1 MRKLFIPL
9 LLCSALEANE
19 KNGFFI
25 EAGFETGLLEGT
37 QTQEKNYTT
46 TQTTTKTTTNNYN
59 YLPLNSILQRA
70 TNLFKDADISKLSF
84 SSLSPVRASLDLSGH
99 LTIENFLPYNLNNV
113 KLSFTDAQ
121 GNVIDL
127 GVIETLPKQSKIVLS
142 YQQFNETKQVFDNI
156 MEEQKKYYEKE
167 AERRKNK
174 TTSSVSET
182 NREPSF
188 TFPTFEVLSTPHS
201 DPNTQRVFEALS
213 KINTNLVMKYSD
225 TNNFE
230 SAKDKTEKFTAKTAE
245 EFTNLMLNMIAVLD
259 SQSWG
264 DAILNA
270 PFEFTDNK
278 QSGECTNKGD
288 SNDNCVYPQKNG
300 LVKSNV
306 DKKYVLDKQS
316 IVNNF
321 RGKTDLDVSL
331 LNGAGVDGLGSN
343 TTPTNNDDGKN
354 YGQLAVV
361 ASALNPQKLFGTD
374 YKTIN
379 LADLRAILHEF
390 SHTKGY
396 THNGNMTYQR
406 VPVVG
411 SNGQQ
416 EKKDD
421 GALKDSDGLPYNVC
435 SLYGG
440 QGQPSFPSNYPNS
453 IYHNCADVPAGF
465 LGVTAAVWQQLI
477 NQNALPINF
486 ANLNSQTNYNLN
498 ATLNTQD
505 MANSVIGT
513 IQKTLTATST
523 TTTTS
528 YHHSKSLQRFR
539 SPLLGINVKIGYQ
552 NYFNDFIGLAYY
564 GIIKYNYAK
573 AANQKVQQLSYGG
586 GIDLL
591 LDFITTYSNKNSPT
605 GIQTRRNFSSSF
617 GIFGGL
623 RGLYNSYYALN
634 KVKGSGNLDAAT
646 GLNYRYKHSK
656 YSVGI
661 SIPLIQRKASVI
673 SSGSD
678 YTNSFVFN
686 EGASHFKVF
695 FNYGWVF

>member
-1 MRKLFIPL
+1 MKKLFVPL
-9 LLCSALEANE
+9 LLFSALEANE

-25 EAGFETGLLEGT
+25 EAGFETGLLEGV
-37 QTQEKNYTT
+37 QTQEKRH
-46 TQTTTKTTTNNYN
+46 TTTKNTYVTYN
-59 YLPLNSILQRA
+59 YLPTDTILKRA
-70 TNLFKDADISKLSF
+70 ANLFTDAKSISQLNF
-84 SSLSPVRASLDLSGH
+84 SSLSPVKVLYIGGK
-99 LTIENFLPYNLNNV
+99 LTIENFLPYNLSNV

-127 GVIETLPKQSKIVLS
+127 GVIETIPKHSKIVLPG
-142 YQQFNETKQVFDNI
+142 EAFDSL
-156 MEEQKKYYEKE
+156 KE
-167 AERRKNK
+167 AFDKIDPYTFFFPKFEA
-174 TTSSVSET
+174 TSTSVS
-182 NREPSF
+182 
-188 TFPTFEVLSTPHS
+188 
-201 DPNTQRVFEALS
+201 DANTQRVFETLN
-213 KINTNLVMKYSD
+213 KIKTNLIMKYSNENP
-225 TNNFE
+225 NNFNTCPYNNNGNT
-230 SAKDKTEKFTAKTAE
+230 KNDCWQPFTPQTAE

-270 PFEFTDNK
+270 PFEFTNSSTDCDNDPSKCVNPGINGRVDSKVDQQYVLNK
-278 QSGECTNKGD
+278 QD
-288 SNDNCVYPQKNG
+288 
-300 LVKSNV
+300 
-306 DKKYVLDKQS
+306 
-316 IVNNF
+316 IVNKF
-321 RGKTDLDVSL
+321 RNKADLDVVVLKDS
-331 LNGAGVDGLGSN
+331 GVVGLGSDI
-343 TTPTNNDDGKN
+343 TPSNNDDGKH
-354 YGQLAVV
+354 YGQLGVV
-361 ASALNPQKLFGTD
+361 ASALDPKKLFGND
-374 YKTIN
+374 LKTIN
-379 LADLRAILHEF
+379 LADLRTILHEF

-406 VPVVG
+406 VPTG
-411 SNGQQ
+411 QTENG
-416 EKKDD
+416 KP
-421 GALKDSDGLPYNVC
+421 KDSDGLPYNVC

-440 QGQPSFPSNYPNS
+440 SNQSTFPSNYPNS

-477 NQNALPINF
+477 NQNALPINY
-486 ANLNSQTNYNLN
+486 ANLGSQTNYNLN
-498 ATLNTQD
+498 ASLNTQD
-505 MANSVIGT
+505 LANSMLST
-513 IQKTLTATST
+513 IQKTFVTSSVT
-523 TTTTS
+523 NHYS
-528 YHHSKSLQRFR
+528 SSASQSFR
-539 SPLLGINVKIGYQ
+539 SPILGVNAKIGYQ

-564 GIIKYNYAK
+564 GIVKYNYSK
-573 AANQKVQQLSYGG
+573 ALNQKFQQLSYGG

-634 KVKGSGNLDAAT
+634 KVKGSGNLDVAT

-661 SIPLIQRKASVI
+661 SIPLIQRKASVV
-673 SSGSD
+673 SSNGD

>member
-9 LLCSALEANE
+9 LLFSALEANE

-25 EAGFETGLLEGT
+25 EAGFETGLLEGA
-37 QTQEKNYTT
+37 QTQEKRH
-46 TQTTTKTTTNNYN
+46 TTTKNTYATYN
-59 YLPLNSILQRA
+59 YLPTDAVLKRA
-70 TNLFKDADISKLSF
+70 ANLFTNAEAISKLKF
-84 SSLSPVRASLDLSGH
+84 SSLSPIRVLYMYNGQ

-127 GVIETLPKQSKIVLS
+127 GVIETIPKHSKIVLPG
-142 YQQFNETKQVFDNI
+142 EAFDSLKI
-156 MEEQKKYYEKE
+156 DPYTLFLPKIE
-167 AERRKNK
+167 A
-174 TTSSVSET
+174 TSTSVS
-182 NREPSF
+182 
-188 TFPTFEVLSTPHS
+188 
-201 DPNTQRVFEALS
+201 DANTQRVFETLN
-213 KINTNLVMKYSD
+213 KIKTDLVVNYRNENK
-225 TNNFE
+225 F
-230 SAKDKTEKFTAKTAE
+230 KDHENHWEAFTPQTAE

-270 PFEFTDNK
+270 PFDF
-278 QSGECTNKGD
+278 TNKGGEECD
-288 SNDNCVYPQKNG
+288 TSKENECVNPGTNG
-300 LVKSNV
+300 RVNSQNAS
-306 DKKYVLDKQS
+306 YVLNKQD
-316 IVNNF
+316 IVNKF
-321 RGKTDLDVSL
+321 RNKADLDVVVLKDS
-331 LNGAGVDGLGSN
+331 GVVGLGSDI
-343 TTPTNNDDGKN
+343 TPSNNDDGKH
-354 YGQLAVV
+354 YGQLGVV
-361 ASALNPQKLFGTD
+361 ASALDPKKLFGNNL
-374 YKTIN
+374 KTIN
-379 LADLRAILHEF
+379 LEDLRTILHEF

-396 THNGNMTYQR
+396 GHNGNMTYQR
-406 VPVVG
+406 VPTG
-411 SNGQQ
+411 QNENG
-416 EKKDD
+416 KP
-421 GALKDSDGLPYNVC
+421 KDSDGLPYNVC

-440 QGQPSFPSNYPNS
+440 QGQSTFPSNYPNS

-486 ANLNSQTNYNLN
+486 ANLGSQTNYNLN
-498 ATLNTQD
+498 ASLNTQD
-505 MANSVIGT
+505 LANSMLST
-513 IQKTLTATST
+513 IQKTFVTSSVT
-523 TTTTS
+523 NHYFS
-528 YHHSKSLQRFR
+528 SASQNFR
-539 SPLLGINVKIGYQ
+539 SPILGVNAKIGYQ

-573 AANQKVQQLSYGG
+573 ASSEKVQQLSYGG

-591 LDFITTYSNKNSPT
+591 LDFITTYSNKNSPID
-605 GIQTRRNFSSSF
+605 IQTRRNFSSSF

-634 KVKGSGNLDAAT
+634 KVKGSGNLDVAT

-661 SIPLIQRKASVI
+661 SIPLIQRKASIV
-673 SSGSD
+673 SSNGD
-678 YTNSFVFN
+678 YTNSLVFN

>member
-1 MRKLFIPL
+1 MRKLFIPFL
-9 LLCSALEANE
+9 LFSTLEANE

-37 QTQEKNYTT
+37 QTQE
-46 TQTTTKTTTNNYN
+46 QRHTTTKNTYATYN
-59 YLPLNSILQRA
+59 YLPTDAVLKRA
-70 TNLFKDADISKLSF
+70 ANLFTDAKSISQLNF
-84 SSLSPVRASLDLSGH
+84 SSLSPVKVLYIGGK
-99 LTIENFLPYNLNNV
+99 LTIENFLPYNLSNV

-127 GVIETLPKQSKIVLS
+127 GVIETIPKHSKIVLPG
-142 YQQFNETKQVFDNI
+142 EAFDSL
-156 MEEQKKYYEKE
+156 KE
-167 AERRKNK
+167 AFDKIDPYTFFFPKFEA
-174 TTSSVSET
+174 TSTSVS
-182 NREPSF
+182 
-188 TFPTFEVLSTPHS
+188 
-201 DPNTQRVFEALS
+201 DANTQRVFETLN
-213 KINTNLVMKYSD
+213 KIKTNLIMKYSSENPSNFN
-225 TNNFE
+225 TCPYNNNGNT
-230 SAKDKTEKFTAKTAE
+230 KNDCWQPFTPQTAE

-270 PFEFTDNK
+270 PFEFTNSPTDCDNDPSKCVNPGINGRVDSKVDQQYVLNK
-278 QSGECTNKGD
+278 QG
-288 SNDNCVYPQKNG
+288 
-300 LVKSNV
+300 
-306 DKKYVLDKQS
+306 

-321 RGKTDLDVSL
+321 RKKIEID
-331 LNGAGVDGLGSN
+331 
-343 TTPTNNDDGKN
+343 
-354 YGQLAVV
+354 AVV
-361 ASALNPQKLFGTD
+361 LKNSGVVGLANGYGNDGEYGTLGVEAYALEPQKLFGNNL
-374 YKTIN
+374 KTIN
-379 LADLRAILHEF
+379 LQDLRTILHEF

-396 THNGNMTYQR
+396 GHNGNMTYQR
-406 VPVVG
+406 VPTG
-411 SNGQQ
+411 QNENG
-416 EKKDD
+416 KP
-421 GALKDSDGLPYNVC
+421 KDSDGLPYNVC

-440 QGQPSFPSNYPNS
+440 QGQSAFPSNYPNS

-486 ANLNSQTNYNLN
+486 ANLGSQTNYNLN
-498 ATLNTQD
+498 ASLNTQD
-505 MANSVIGT
+505 LANSMLST
-513 IQKTLTATST
+513 IQKTFVTSSVT
-523 TTTTS
+523 NHYVS
-528 YHHSKSLQRFR
+528 SASQSFR
-539 SPLLGINVKIGYQ
+539 SPILGVNAKIGYQ

-591 LDFITTYSNKNSPT
+591 VDFITTYSNKNSPT

-623 RGLYNSYYALN
+623 RGLYNSYYVLN
-634 KVKGSGNLDAAT
+634 KVKGSGNLDVAT

-661 SIPLIQRKASVI
+661 SIPLIQRKASIV
-673 SSGSD
+673 SSDGD

>member
-1 MRKLFIPL
+1 MRKLFTSFL
-9 LLCSALEANE
+9 LFSALEANE

-37 QTQEKNYTT
+37 QTQEKRH
-46 TQTTTKTTTNNYN
+46 TTTKNTYATYN
-59 YLPLNSILQRA
+59 YLPTDTILKRA
-70 TNLFKDADISKLSF
+70 TNLFTDAKSISQLNF
-84 SSLSPVRASLDLSGH
+84 SSLSPVKVLYISGK
-99 LTIENFLPYNLNNV
+99 LTIENFLPYNLSNV

-127 GVIETLPKQSKIVLS
+127 GVIETIPKHSKIVLPG
-142 YQQFNETKQVFDNI
+142 EAFDSL
-156 MEEQKKYYEKE
+156 KE
-167 AERRKNK
+167 AFDKIGPYTFFLPKFEA
-174 TTSSVSET
+174 TSTSVS
-182 NREPSF
+182 
-188 TFPTFEVLSTPHS
+188 
-201 DPNTQRVFEALS
+201 DANTQRVFETLN
-213 KINTNLVMKYSD
+213 KIKTNLIMKYSSENPSNFN
-225 TNNFE
+225 TCPYNNNGNT
-230 SAKDKTEKFTAKTAE
+230 KNDCWQPFTPQTAE

-270 PFEFTDNK
+270 PFEFTNSPTDCDNDPSKCVNPGINGRVDSKVDQQYVLNK
-278 QSGECTNKGD
+278 QG
-288 SNDNCVYPQKNG
+288 
-300 LVKSNV
+300 
-306 DKKYVLDKQS
+306 

-321 RGKTDLDVSL
+321 RKKIEID
-331 LNGAGVDGLGSN
+331 
-343 TTPTNNDDGKN
+343 
-354 YGQLAVV
+354 AVV
-361 ASALNPQKLFGTD
+361 LKNSGVVGLANGYGNDGEYGTLGVEAYALEPTKLFGNNL
-374 YKTIN
+374 KTIN
-379 LADLRAILHEF
+379 LEDLRTILHEF

-396 THNGNMTYQR
+396 GHNGNMTYQR
-406 VPVVG
+406 VPTG
-411 SNGQQ
+411 QNENG
-416 EKKDD
+416 KP
-421 GALKDSDGLPYNVC
+421 KDSDGLPYNVC

-440 QGQPSFPSNYPNS
+440 QGQSAFPSNYPNS

-486 ANLNSQTNYNLN
+486 ANLGSQTNYNLN
-498 ATLNTQD
+498 ASLNTQD
-505 MANSVIGT
+505 LANSMLST
-513 IQKTLTATST
+513 IQKTFVTSSVT
-523 TTTTS
+523 NHYS
-528 YHHSKSLQRFR
+528 SSASQNFR
-539 SPLLGINVKIGYQ
+539 SPILGVNAKIGYQ

-591 LDFITTYSNKNSPT
+591 VDFITTYSNKNSPID
-605 GIQTRRNFSSSF
+605 IQTRRNFSSSF

-634 KVKGSGNLDAAT
+634 KVKGSGNLDVAT

-661 SIPLIQRKASVI
+661 SIPLIQRKASIV
-673 SSGSD
+673 SSGGD
-678 YTNSFVFN
+678 YTNSLVFN

>member
-37 QTQEKNYTT
+37 QTQEKRH
-46 TQTTTKTTTNNYN
+46 TTTKNTYATYN
-59 YLPLNSILQRA
+59 YLPTDTILKRA
-70 TNLFKDADISKLSF
+70 ANLFTNAEAISKLKF
-84 SSLSPVRASLDLSGH
+84 SSLSPVRVSYMLNGQ
-99 LTIENFLPYNLNNV
+99 LTIENFLPYNLSNV

-127 GVIETLPKQSKIVLS
+127 GVIETIPKHSKIVLPGEA
-142 YQQFNETKQVFDNI
+142 FNSLKVDPYTLFLPKI
-156 MEEQKKYYEKE
+156 E
-167 AERRKNK
+167 A
-174 TTSSVSET
+174 TSTSI
-182 NREPSF
+182 
-188 TFPTFEVLSTPHS
+188 S
-201 DPNTQRVFEALS
+201 DANTQRVFETLN
-213 KINTNLVMKYSD
+213 KIKTDLVVNYRNENK
-225 TNNFE
+225 F
-230 SAKDKTEKFTAKTAE
+230 KDHENHWEAFTPQTAE

-270 PFEFTDNK
+270 PFDF
-278 QSGECTNKGD
+278 TNKGGEECD
-288 SNDNCVYPQKNG
+288 TSKENECVNPGTNG
-300 LVKSNV
+300 RVNSQNAS
-306 DKKYVLDKQS
+306 YVLNKQD
-316 IVNNF
+316 IVNKF
-321 RGKTDLDVSL
+321 RNKADLDVVVLKDS
-331 LNGAGVDGLGSN
+331 GVVGLGSDI
-343 TTPTNNDDGKN
+343 TPSNNDDGKH
-354 YGQLAVV
+354 YGQLGVV
-361 ASALNPQKLFGTD
+361 ASALDPKKLFGNNL
-374 YKTIN
+374 KTIN
-379 LADLRAILHEF
+379 LADLRTILHEF

-396 THNGNMTYQR
+396 GHNGNMTYQR
-406 VPVVG
+406 VPTG
-411 SNGQQ
+411 QNENG
-416 EKKDD
+416 KP
-421 GALKDSDGLPYNVC
+421 KDSDGLPYNVC

-440 QGQPSFPSNYPNS
+440 QGQSAFPSNYPNS
-453 IYHNCADVPAGF
+453 VYHNCADVPAGF

-486 ANLNSQTNYNLN
+486 ANLGSQTNYNLN
-498 ATLNTQD
+498 ASLNTQD
-505 MANSVIGT
+505 LANSMLST
-513 IQKTLTATST
+513 IQKTFVTSSVT
-523 TTTTS
+523 NHYFS
-528 YHHSKSLQRFR
+528 SASQNFR
-539 SPLLGINVKIGYQ
+539 SPILGVNAKIGYQ

-573 AANQKVQQLSYGG
+573 ATNQKVQQLSYGG

-591 LDFITTYSNKNSPT
+591 VDFITTYSNKNSPID
-605 GIQTRRNFSSSF
+605 IQTRRNFSSSF

-634 KVKGSGNLDAAT
+634 KVKGSGNLDVAT

-661 SIPLIQRKASVI
+661 SIPLIQRKASIV
-673 SSGSD
+673 SSNGD

>member
-9 LLCSALEANE
+9 LLFSALEANE

-37 QTQEKNYTT
+37 QTQEKRH
-46 TQTTTKTTTNNYN
+46 TTTKNTYATYN
-59 YLPLNSILQRA
+59 YLPTDTILKRA
-70 TNLFKDADISKLSF
+70 ANLFTNAEAISKLNF
-84 SSLSPVRASLDLSGH
+84 SSLSPVKVLYIGGK
-99 LTIENFLPYNLNNV
+99 LTIENFLPYNLSNV

-121 GNVIDL
+121 GNAIDL
-127 GVIETLPKQSKIVLS
+127 GVIETIPKHSKIVLPG
-142 YQQFNETKQVFDNI
+142 EAFDSL
-156 MEEQKKYYEKE
+156 KE
-167 AERRKNK
+167 AFDKIDPYTFFFPKFEA
-174 TTSSVSET
+174 TSTSVS
-182 NREPSF
+182 
-188 TFPTFEVLSTPHS
+188 
-201 DPNTQRVFEALS
+201 DANTQRVFETLNNI
-213 KINTNLVMKYSD
+213 KTNLIMKYSNKNPSSFN
-225 TNNFE
+225 TCPYNNNGNT
-230 SAKDKTEKFTAKTAE
+230 KNDCWQNFTPQTAE

-270 PFEFTDNK
+270 PFEFTNSPTDCDNDPSK
-278 QSGECTNKGD
+278 
-288 SNDNCVYPQKNG
+288 CVNPGTNG
-300 LVKSNV
+300 LVNSQNKS
-306 DKKYVLDKQS
+306 YVLNKQG

-321 RGKTDLDVSL
+321 RKKIEID
-331 LNGAGVDGLGSN
+331 
-343 TTPTNNDDGKN
+343 
-354 YGQLAVV
+354 AVV
-361 ASALNPQKLFGTD
+361 LKDSGVVGLANGYGNDGEYGTLGVEAYALEPQKLFGND
-374 YKTIN
+374 LKTIN
-379 LADLRAILHEF
+379 LEDLRTILHEF

-406 VPVVG
+406 VPVIKDGQVEKDN
-411 SNGQQ
+411 NG
-416 EKKDD
+416 KP
-421 GALKDSDGLPYNVC
+421 KDSDGLSYNVC
-435 SLYGG
+435 SRFNGSG
-440 QGQPSFPSNYPNS
+440 QSAFPSNYPNS

-498 ATLNTQD
+498 ASLNTQD
-505 MANSVIGT
+505 LANSMLGT
-513 IQKTLTATST
+513 IQKTFLTSSVTNHYSSSASQ
-523 TTTTS
+523 S
-528 YHHSKSLQRFR
+528 FR
-539 SPLLGINVKIGYQ
+539 SPILGVNAKIGYQ

-564 GIIKYNYAK
+564 GIIKYNYTK
-573 AANQKVQQLSYGG
+573 AINQKVQQLSYGG

-591 LDFITTYSNKNSPT
+591 LDFITTYSNKNSPI
-605 GIQTRRNFSSSF
+605 GVQTRKNFSSSF

-623 RGLYNSYYALN
+623 RGLYNSYYVLN
-634 KVKGSGNLDAAT
+634 KVKGSGNLDVAT

-661 SIPLIQRKASVI
+661 SIPLIQRKASVV

>member
-9 LLCSALEANE
+9 LLFSALEANE

-37 QTQEKNYTT
+37 QTQEKRH
-46 TQTTTKTTTNNYN
+46 TTTKNTYATYN
-59 YLPLNSILQRA
+59 YLPTDAVLKRA
-70 TNLFKDADISKLSF
+70 ANLFTNAEAISKLKF
-84 SSLSPVRASLDLSGH
+84 SSLSPIRVLYMYNGQ

-121 GNVIDL
+121 GNTIDL
-127 GVIETLPKQSKIVLS
+127 GVIETIPKHSKIVLPGDA
-142 YQQFNETKQVFDNI
+142 FDSLKI
-156 MEEQKKYYEKE
+156 DPYTLFLPKIE
-167 AERRKNK
+167 A
-174 TTSSVSET
+174 TSTSVS
-182 NREPSF
+182 
-188 TFPTFEVLSTPHS
+188 
-201 DPNTQRVFEALS
+201 DANTQRVFKTLN
-213 KINTNLVMKYSD
+213 KIKTNLVVNYRNENK
-225 TNNFE
+225 F
-230 SAKDKTEKFTAKTAE
+230 KDHENHWQPFTPQTAE

-270 PFEFTDNK
+270 PFDF
-278 QSGECTNKGD
+278 TNKGGEECD
-288 SNDNCVYPQKNG
+288 TSKENECVNPGTNG
-300 LVKSNV
+300 RVNSQNGS
-306 DKKYVLDKQS
+306 YVLNKQD
-316 IVNNF
+316 IVNKF
-321 RGKTDLDVSL
+321 RNKADLDVVILKDS
-331 LNGAGVDGLGSN
+331 GVVGLGSDI
-343 TTPTNNDDGKN
+343 TPSNNDDGKH
-354 YGQLAVV
+354 YGQLGIV
-361 ASALNPQKLFGTD
+361 ASALEPTKLFGNNL
-374 YKTIN
+374 KTIN
-379 LADLRAILHEF
+379 LADLRTILHEF

-396 THNGNMTYQR
+396 GHNGNMTYQR
-406 VPVVG
+406 VPTG
-411 SNGQQ
+411 QNENG
-416 EKKDD
+416 KP
-421 GALKDSDGLPYNVC
+421 KDSDGLPYNVC

-440 QGQPSFPSNYPNS
+440 QGQSAFPSNYPNS

-486 ANLNSQTNYNLN
+486 ANLGSQTNYNLN
-498 ATLNTQD
+498 ASLNTQD
-505 MANSVIGT
+505 LANSMLST
-513 IQKTLTATST
+513 IQKTFVTSSVT
-523 TTTTS
+523 NHYVS
-528 YHHSKSLQRFR
+528 SASQSFR
-539 SPLLGINVKIGYQ
+539 SPILGVNAKIGYQ

-591 LDFITTYSNKNSPT
+591 VDFITTYSNKNSPT
-605 GIQTRRNFSSSF
+605 GIQTKRNLSSSF

-634 KVKGSGNLDAAT
+634 KVKGSGNLDVAT

-661 SIPLIQRKASVI
+661 SIPLIQRKASVV
-673 SSGSD
+673 SNDGD

>member
-37 QTQEKNYTT
+37 QTQEKRH
-46 TQTTTKTTTNNYN
+46 TTTKNTYATYN
-59 YLPLNSILQRA
+59 YLPTDAVLKRA
-70 TNLFKDADISKLSF
+70 ANLFTNAEAISKLKF

-182 NREPSF
+182 KREPSF

-270 PFEFTDNK
+270 PFEFTNSSTDCDNDSSKCVNPGINGRVDSKVDQQYVLNK
-278 QSGECTNKGD
+278 QD
-288 SNDNCVYPQKNG
+288 
-300 LVKSNV
+300 
-306 DKKYVLDKQS
+306 

-361 ASALNPQKLFGTD
+361 ASALNPQKLFGNNL
-374 YKTIN
+374 KTIN
-379 LADLRAILHEF
+379 LQDLRAILHEF

-406 VPVVG
+406 VPTG
-411 SNGQQ
+411 QNENG
-416 EKKDD
+416 KP
-421 GALKDSDGLPYNVC
+421 KDSDGLPYNVC

-440 QGQPSFPSNYPNS
+440 QGQSAFPSNYPNS

-477 NQNALPINF
+477 NQNALPINY
-486 ANLNSQTNYNLN
+486 ANLGSQTNYNLN
-498 ATLNTQD
+498 ASLNTQD
-505 MANSVIGT
+505 LANSMLST
-513 IQKTLTATST
+513 IQKTFVTSSVT
-523 TTTTS
+523 NHYSSSTS
-528 YHHSKSLQRFR
+528 QSFR
-539 SPLLGINVKIGYQ
+539 SPILGVNAKIGYQ

-573 AANQKVQQLSYGG
+573 ASSEKVQQLSYGG

-605 GIQTRRNFSSSF
+605 GVQTRRNFSSSF

-623 RGLYNSYYALN
+623 RGLYNSYYVFN
-634 KVKGSGNLDAAT
+634 KVKGSGNLDVAT

-661 SIPLIQRKASVI
+661 SIPLIQRKASVV

>member
-9 LLCSALEANE
+9 LLFSTLEANE

-37 QTQEKNYTT
+37 QTQE
-46 TQTTTKTTTNNYN
+46 QRRTTTKNTYATYN
-59 YLPLNSILQRA
+59 YLPTDAVLKRA
-70 TNLFKDADISKLSF
+70 ANLFTNAEAISKLKF
-84 SSLSPVRASLDLSGH
+84 SSLSPVRVLYMYNGQ

-127 GVIETLPKQSKIVLS
+127 GVIETIPKHSKIVLPG
-142 YQQFNETKQVFDNI
+142 EAFDSLKVDPYTLFLPKI
-156 MEEQKKYYEKE
+156 E
-167 AERRKNK
+167 A
-174 TTSSVSET
+174 TSTSVS
-182 NREPSF
+182 
-188 TFPTFEVLSTPHS
+188 
-201 DPNTQRVFEALS
+201 DANTQRVFETLN
-213 KINTNLVMKYSD
+213 KIKTDLVVNYRNENK
-225 TNNFE
+225 F
-230 SAKDKTEKFTAKTAE
+230 KDHENHWEAFTPQTAE

-270 PFEFTDNK
+270 PFDF
-278 QSGECTNKGD
+278 TNKGGEECD
-288 SNDNCVYPQKNG
+288 TGKENECVNPGTNG
-300 LVKSNV
+300 RVNSQNAS
-306 DKKYVLDKQS
+306 YVLNKQD
-316 IVNNF
+316 IVNKF
-321 RGKTDLDVSL
+321 RNKADLDVVVLRDS
-331 LNGAGVDGLGSN
+331 GVVGLGSDI
-343 TTPTNNDDGKN
+343 TPSNNDDGKH
-354 YGQLAVV
+354 YGQLGVV
-361 ASALNPQKLFGTD
+361 ASALDPKKLFGNNL
-374 YKTIN
+374 KTIN
-379 LADLRAILHEF
+379 LQDLRTILHEF

-396 THNGNMTYQR
+396 GHNGNMTYQR
-406 VPVVG
+406 VPTG
-411 SNGQQ
+411 QNENG
-416 EKKDD
+416 KP
-421 GALKDSDGLPYNVC
+421 KDSDGLPYNVC

-498 ATLNTQD
+498 ASLNTQD
-505 MANSVIGT
+505 LANSMLST
-513 IQKTLTATST
+513 IQKTFVTSSVT
-523 TTTTS
+523 NHYFS
-528 YHHSKSLQRFR
+528 SASQNFR
-539 SPLLGINVKIGYQ
+539 SPILGVNAKIGYQ

-591 LDFITTYSNKNSPT
+591 LDFITTYSNKNSPID
-605 GIQTRRNFSSSF
+605 IQTRRNFSSSF

-634 KVKGSGNLDAAT
+634 KVKGSGNLDVAT

-661 SIPLIQRKASVI
+661 SIPLIQRKASIV
-673 SSGSD
+673 SSNGD

>member
-37 QTQEKNYTT
+37 QTQEKRH
-46 TQTTTKTTTNNYN
+46 TTTKNTYGTYDYYTTDT
-59 YLPLNSILQRA
+59 ILKRA
-70 TNLFKDADISKLSF
+70 TNLFTSTDITKLKFSTKNPVSVHMGFVNSNPTNGKPSK
-84 SSLSPVRASLDLSGH
+84 V
-99 LTIENFLPYNLNNV
+99 TMIVENFLPYNLSNV
-113 KLSFTDAQ
+113 RLFFKDNK
-121 GNVIDL
+121 GKVIDL
-127 GVIETLPKQSKIVLS
+127 GVLETIPKHSKIVLPENI
-142 YQQFNETKQVFDNI
+142 FNKIKLDDPYF
-156 MEEQKKYYEKE
+156 
-167 AERRKNK
+167 
-174 TTSSVSET
+174 
-182 NREPSF
+182 
-188 TFPTFEVLSTPHS
+188 FPTFEATSTFVS
-201 DPNTQRVFEALS
+201 DANTQRVFETLN
-213 KINTNLVMKYSD
+213 KIKTDLVVNYRNENK
-225 TNNFE
+225 F
-230 SAKDKTEKFTAKTAE
+230 KDHENHWEAFTPQTAE

-270 PFEFTDNK
+270 PFEFTNSPTDCDNDPSKCVNPGTNGRVNSQDESYVLNK
-278 QSGECTNKGD
+278 QD
-288 SNDNCVYPQKNG
+288 
-300 LVKSNV
+300 
-306 DKKYVLDKQS
+306 
-316 IVNNF
+316 IVNKF
-321 RGKTDLDVSL
+321 RNKADLDVVVLKDS
-331 LNGAGVDGLGSN
+331 GVVGLGSDI
-343 TTPTNNDDGKN
+343 TPSNNDDGKH
-354 YGQLAVV
+354 YGQLGVV
-361 ASALNPQKLFGTD
+361 ASALDPKKLFGNNL
-374 YKTIN
+374 KTIN
-379 LADLRAILHEF
+379 LEDLRTILHEF

-406 VPVVG
+406 VPTG
-411 SNGQQ
+411 QNENG
-416 EKKDD
+416 KP
-421 GALKDSDGLPYNVC
+421 KDSDGLPYNVC

-440 QGQPSFPSNYPNS
+440 QGQSAFPSNYPNS

-486 ANLNSQTNYNLN
+486 ANLGSQTNYNLN
-498 ATLNTQD
+498 ASLNTQD
-505 MANSVIGT
+505 LANSMLST
-513 IQKTLTATST
+513 IQKTFVTSSVT
-523 TTTTS
+523 NHYS
-528 YHHSKSLQRFR
+528 SSASQSFR
-539 SPLLGINVKIGYQ
+539 SPILGVNAKIGYQ

-591 LDFITTYSNKNSPT
+591 VDFITTYSNKNNPID
-605 GIQTRRNFSSSF
+605 IQTRRNFSSSF

-634 KVKGSGNLDAAT
+634 KVKGSGNLDVAT

-661 SIPLIQRKASVI
+661 SIPLIQRKASIV
-673 SSGSD
+673 SSDGD

>member
-9 LLCSALEANE
+9 LLFSALEANE

-37 QTQEKNYTT
+37 QTQEKRH
-46 TQTTTKTTTNNYN
+46 TTTKNTYATYN
-59 YLPLNSILQRA
+59 YLPTDTILKRA
-70 TNLFKDADISKLSF
+70 ANLFTNAEAISKLKF
-84 SSLSPVRASLDLSGH
+84 SSLSPVRVLYMYNGQ

-127 GVIETLPKQSKIVLS
+127 GVIETIPKHSKIVLPGDA
-142 YQQFNETKQVFDNI
+142 FDSL
-156 MEEQKKYYEKE
+156 KE
-167 AERRKNK
+167 AFDKIDPYTFFFPKFEA
-174 TTSSVSET
+174 TSTSVS
-182 NREPSF
+182 
-188 TFPTFEVLSTPHS
+188 
-201 DPNTQRVFEALS
+201 DANTQRVFETLN
-213 KINTNLVMKYSD
+213 KIKTDLVVNYRNENK
-225 TNNFE
+225 F
-230 SAKDKTEKFTAKTAE
+230 KDHENHWEAFTPQTAE
-245 EFTNLMLNMIAVLD
+245 EFTNLILNMIAVLD

-270 PFEFTDNK
+270 PFDF
-278 QSGECTNKGD
+278 TNKGGEECD
-288 SNDNCVYPQKNG
+288 TSKENECVNPGTNG
-300 LVKSNV
+300 RVNSQNAS
-306 DKKYVLDKQS
+306 YVLNKQD
-316 IVNNF
+316 IVNKF
-321 RGKTDLDVSL
+321 RNKADLDVVVLKDS
-331 LNGAGVDGLGSN
+331 GVVGLGSDI
-343 TTPTNNDDGKN
+343 TPSNNDDGKH
-354 YGQLAVV
+354 YGQLGVV
-361 ASALNPQKLFGTD
+361 ASALDPKKLFGNNL
-374 YKTIN
+374 KTIN
-379 LADLRAILHEF
+379 LEDLRTILHEF

-406 VPVVG
+406 VPTG
-411 SNGQQ
+411 QNENG
-416 EKKDD
+416 KP
-421 GALKDSDGLPYNVC
+421 KDSDGLPYNVC

-440 QGQPSFPSNYPNS
+440 QGQSTFPSNYPNS

-486 ANLNSQTNYNLN
+486 ANLGSQTNYNLN
-498 ATLNTQD
+498 ASLNTQD
-505 MANSVIGT
+505 LANSMLST
-513 IQKTLTATST
+513 IQKTFVTSSVT
-523 TTTTS
+523 NHYFS
-528 YHHSKSLQRFR
+528 SASQNFR
-539 SPLLGINVKIGYQ
+539 SPILGVNAKIGYQ

-591 LDFITTYSNKNSPT
+591 VDFITTYSNKNSPID
-605 GIQTRRNFSSSF
+605 IQTRRNFSSSF

-634 KVKGSGNLDAAT
+634 KVKGSGNLDVAT

-661 SIPLIQRKASVI
+661 SIPLIQRKASIV
-673 SSGSD
+673 SSDGD

>member
-9 LLCSALEANE
+9 LLFSALEANE

-37 QTQEKNYTT
+37 QTQEKRH
-46 TQTTTKTTTNNYN
+46 TTTKNTYATYD
-59 YLPLNSILQRA
+59 YLPTDSVLKRA
-70 TNLFKDADISKLSF
+70 ANLFTNAEAISKLKF
-84 SSLSPVRASLDLSGH
+84 SSLSPVRVLYMYNGQ
-99 LTIENFLPYNLNNV
+99 LTIENFLPYNLSNV

-127 GVIETLPKQSKIVLS
+127 GVIETIPKHSKIVLPG
-142 YQQFNETKQVFDNI
+142 EAFDSLKI
-156 MEEQKKYYEKE
+156 DPYTFFLPKIE
-167 AERRKNK
+167 A
-174 TTSSVSET
+174 TSTSI
-182 NREPSF
+182 
-188 TFPTFEVLSTPHS
+188 S
-201 DPNTQRVFEALS
+201 DANTQRVFETLN
-213 KINTNLVMKYSD
+213 KIKTNLIMKYSNENPSNFN
-225 TNNFE
+225 TCPYNNNGNT
-230 SAKDKTEKFTAKTAE
+230 KNDCWQNFTPQTAE

-270 PFEFTDNK
+270 PFEFTNKGGGGECDTSKENDCVNPGTNGRVNSQNKSYVLNK
-278 QSGECTNKGD
+278 QD
-288 SNDNCVYPQKNG
+288 
-300 LVKSNV
+300 
-306 DKKYVLDKQS
+306 
-316 IVNNF
+316 IVNKF
-321 RGKTDLDVSL
+321 RNKADLDVVVLKDS
-331 LNGAGVDGLGSN
+331 GVVGLGSDI
-343 TTPTNNDDGKN
+343 TPSNNDDGKH
-354 YGQLAVV
+354 YGQLGVV
-361 ASALNPQKLFGTD
+361 ASALEPQKLFGND
-374 YKTIN
+374 LKTIN
-379 LADLRAILHEF
+379 LADLRTILHEF

-406 VPVVG
+406 VPTG
-411 SNGQQ
+411 QSENG
-416 EKKDD
+416 KP
-421 GALKDSDGLPYNVC
+421 KDSDGLPYNVC

-440 QGQPSFPSNYPNS
+440 SNQPAFPSNYPNS

-477 NQNALPINF
+477 NQNALPIDY
-486 ANLNSQTNYNLN
+486 ANLNAQTNYNLN
-498 ATLNTQD
+498 ASLNTQD
-505 MANSVIGT
+505 LANSMLST
-513 IQKTLTATST
+513 IQKTFVTSSVT
-523 TTTTS
+523 NHYFS
-528 YHHSKSLQRFR
+528 SASQSFR
-539 SPLLGINVKIGYQ
+539 SPILGVNAKIGYQ

-564 GIIKYNYAK
+564 GIVKYNYSK
-573 AANQKVQQLSYGG
+573 ALNQKVQQLSYGG

-605 GIQTRRNFSSSF
+605 GVQTKRNFSSSF

-623 RGLYNSYYALN
+623 RGLYNSYYVLN
-634 KVKGSGNLDAAT
+634 KVKGSGNLDVAT

-661 SIPLIQRKASVI
+661 SIPLIQRKASVV

-695 FNYGWVF
+695 FNYGW

>member
-9 LLCSALEANE
+9 LLFSTLEANE

-37 QTQEKNYTT
+37 QTQEKRH
-46 TQTTTKTTTNNYN
+46 TTTKNTYATYN
-59 YLPLNSILQRA
+59 YLPTDAVLKRA
-70 TNLFKDADISKLSF
+70 TSLFTNAEAISKLKF
-84 SSLSPVRASLDLSGH
+84 SSLSPVRVLYMYNGQ

-121 GNVIDL
+121 GNTIDL
-127 GVIETLPKQSKIVLS
+127 GVIETIPKHSKIVLPGDA
-142 YQQFNETKQVFDNI
+142 FDSLKI
-156 MEEQKKYYEKE
+156 DPYTLFLPKIE
-167 AERRKNK
+167 A
-174 TTSSVSET
+174 TSTSVS
-182 NREPSF
+182 
-188 TFPTFEVLSTPHS
+188 
-201 DPNTQRVFEALS
+201 DANTQRVFETLN
-213 KINTNLVMKYSD
+213 KIKTNLVVNYRNENK
-225 TNNFE
+225 F
-230 SAKDKTEKFTAKTAE
+230 KDHENHWEAFTPQTAE

-270 PFEFTDNK
+270 PFDF
-278 QSGECTNKGD
+278 TNKGGEECD
-288 SNDNCVYPQKNG
+288 TSKENECVNPGTNG
-300 LVKSNV
+300 RVNSQNES
-306 DKKYVLDKQS
+306 YVLNKQD
-316 IVNNF
+316 IVNKF
-321 RGKTDLDVSL
+321 RNKADLDVVILKDS
-331 LNGAGVDGLGSN
+331 GVVGLGSDI
-343 TTPTNNDDGKN
+343 TPSNNDDGKH
-354 YGQLAVV
+354 YGQLGVV
-361 ASALNPQKLFGTD
+361 ASALDPTKLFGNNL
-374 YKTIN
+374 KTIN
-379 LADLRAILHEF
+379 LEDLRTILHEF

-396 THNGNMTYQR
+396 GHNGNMTYQR
-406 VPVVG
+406 VPTG
-411 SNGQQ
+411 QNENG
-416 EKKDD
+416 KP
-421 GALKDSDGLPYNVC
+421 KDSDGLPYNVC

-440 QGQPSFPSNYPNS
+440 QGQSAFPSNYPNS

-486 ANLNSQTNYNLN
+486 ANLGNQTNYNLN
-498 ATLNTQD
+498 ASLNTQD
-505 MANSVIGT
+505 LANSMLST
-513 IQKTLTATST
+513 IQKTFVTSSVT
-523 TTTTS
+523 NHYFS
-528 YHHSKSLQRFR
+528 SASQSFR
-539 SPLLGINVKIGYQ
+539 SPILGVNAKIGYQ

-634 KVKGSGNLDAAT
+634 KVKGSGNLDVAT

-661 SIPLIQRKASVI
+661 SIPLIQRKASVV
-673 SSGSD
+673 SSDGD

>member
-9 LLCSALEANE
+9 LLFSALEANE

-37 QTQEKNYTT
+37 QTQE
-46 TQTTTKTTTNNYN
+46 QRHTTTKNTYATYN
-59 YLPLNSILQRA
+59 YLPTDTILKRA
-70 TNLFKDADISKLSF
+70 ANLFTNAEAISKLNF
-84 SSLSPVRASLDLSGH
+84 SSLSPVKVLYIGGK
-99 LTIENFLPYNLNNV
+99 LTIENFLPYNLSNV

-127 GVIETLPKQSKIVLS
+127 GVIEIIPKHSKMVLPGEA
-142 YQQFNETKQVFDNI
+142 FNSL
-156 MEEQKKYYEKE
+156 KE
-167 AERRKNK
+167 AFDKIDPYTFFIPKFEA
-174 TTSSVSET
+174 TSTSVS
-182 NREPSF
+182 
-188 TFPTFEVLSTPHS
+188 
-201 DPNTQRVFEALS
+201 DANTQRVFETLN
-213 KINTNLVMKYSD
+213 KIKTNLVVNYRNENK
-225 TNNFE
+225 FE
-230 SAKDKTEKFTAKTAE
+230 GHQNHWEAFTPQTAE

-270 PFEFTDNK
+270 PFEFTNK
-278 QSGECTNKGD
+278 GGGGECDTSKENE
-288 SNDNCVYPQKNG
+288 CVNPGTNG
-300 LVKSNV
+300 LVNSKV
-306 DKKYVLDKQS
+306 DQQYVLNKQD
-316 IVNNF
+316 IVNKF
-321 RGKTDLDVSL
+321 RNKADLDVVILKDS
-331 LNGAGVDGLGSN
+331 GVVGLGSDI
-343 TTPTNNDDGKN
+343 TPSNNDDGKH
-354 YGQLAVV
+354 YGQLGVV
-361 ASALNPQKLFGTD
+361 ASALDPKKLFGND
-374 YKTIN
+374 LKTIN
-379 LADLRAILHEF
+379 LADLRTILHEF

-406 VPVVG
+406 VPVTKDGQVEKDN
-411 SNGQQ
+411 NG
-416 EKKDD
+416 KP
-421 GALKDSDGLPYNVC
+421 KDSDGLPYNVC
-435 SLYGG
+435 SRFNGS
-440 QGQPSFPSNYPNS
+440 GQPAFPSNYPNS

-477 NQNALPINF
+477 NQNALPINY
-486 ANLNSQTNYNLN
+486 ANLGSQTNYNLN
-498 ATLNTQD
+498 ASLNTQD
-505 MANSVIGT
+505 LANSMLNT
-513 IQKTLTATST
+513 IQKTFVTSSVT
-523 TTTTS
+523 NHYSSSTS
-528 YHHSKSLQRFR
+528 QNFR
-539 SPLLGINVKIGYQ
+539 SPILGVNAKIGYQ

-591 LDFITTYSNKNSPT
+591 VDFITTYSNKNSPT

-634 KVKGSGNLDAAT
+634 KVKGSGNLDVAT

-661 SIPLIQRKASVI
+661 SIPLIQRKASVV
-673 SSGSD
+673 SSNGD

>member
-1 MRKLFIPL
+1 MKKLFIPL
-9 LLCSALEANE
+9 LLFSALEANE

-37 QTQEKNYTT
+37 QTQEKRH
-46 TQTTTKTTTNNYN
+46 TTTKNTYATYN
-59 YLPLNSILQRA
+59 YLPTDTILKRA
-70 TNLFKDADISKLSF
+70 ANLFTDAKSISQLNF
-84 SSLSPVRASLDLSGH
+84 SSLSPVKVLYIGGK
-99 LTIENFLPYNLNNV
+99 LTIENFLPYNLSNV

-127 GVIETLPKQSKIVLS
+127 GVIETIPKHSKIVLPG
-142 YQQFNETKQVFDNI
+142 EAFDSL
-156 MEEQKKYYEKE
+156 KE
-167 AERRKNK
+167 AFDKIGPYTFFLPKFEA
-174 TTSSVSET
+174 TSTSI
-182 NREPSF
+182 
-188 TFPTFEVLSTPHS
+188 S
-201 DPNTQRVFEALS
+201 DTNTQRVFETLN
-213 KINTNLVMKYSD
+213 KIKTNLIMKYSNENP
-225 TNNFE
+225 NNFNTCPYNNNGNT
-230 SAKDKTEKFTAKTAE
+230 KNDCWQNFTPQTAE

-270 PFEFTDNK
+270 PFEFTNSPTDCDNDPSKCVNPGVNGRVDSKVDQQYVLNK
-278 QSGECTNKGD
+278 QD
-288 SNDNCVYPQKNG
+288 
-300 LVKSNV
+300 
-306 DKKYVLDKQS
+306 
-316 IVNNF
+316 IVNKF
-321 RGKTDLDVSL
+321 RNKADLDVVVLKDS
-331 LNGAGVDGLGSN
+331 GVVGLGSDI
-343 TTPTNNDDGKN
+343 TPSNNDDGKH
-354 YGQLAVV
+354 YGQLGVV
-361 ASALNPQKLFGTD
+361 ASALDPKKLFGND
-374 YKTIN
+374 LKTIN
-379 LADLRAILHEF
+379 LEDLRTILHEF

-396 THNGNMTYQR
+396 GHNGNMTYQR
-406 VPVVG
+406 VPTG
-411 SNGQQ
+411 QNENG
-416 EKKDD
+416 KP
-421 GALKDSDGLPYNVC
+421 KDSDGLPYNVC

-440 QGQPSFPSNYPNS
+440 SNQPAFPSNYPNS

-477 NQNALPINF
+477 NQNALPINY
-486 ANLNSQTNYNLN
+486 ANLGSQTNYNLN
-498 ATLNTQD
+498 ASLNTQD
-505 MANSVIGT
+505 LANSMLGT
-513 IQKTLTATST
+513 IQKTFVTSSVT
-523 TTTTS
+523 NHYFS
-528 YHHSKSLQRFR
+528 SASQSFR
-539 SPLLGINVKIGYQ
+539 SPILGVNAKIGYQ

-564 GIIKYNYAK
+564 GIIKYNYSK
-573 AANQKVQQLSYGG
+573 ALNQKFQQLSYGG

-605 GIQTRRNFSSSF
+605 GVQTRKNFSSSF

-623 RGLYNSYYALN
+623 RGLYNSYYVLN
-634 KVKGSGNLDAAT
+634 KVKGSGNLDVAT

>member
-9 LLCSALEANE
+9 LLFSALEANE

-37 QTQEKNYTT
+37 QTQEKRH
-46 TQTTTKTTTNNYN
+46 TTTKNTYATYN
-59 YLPLNSILQRA
+59 YLPTDTILKRA
-70 TNLFKDADISKLSF
+70 ANLFTDAKSISQLKF
-84 SSLSPVRASLDLSGH
+84 SSLSPVRMLYMYNGQ
-99 LTIENFLPYNLNNV
+99 LTIENFLPYNLSNV

-127 GVIETLPKQSKIVLS
+127 GVIETIPKHSKIVLPG
-142 YQQFNETKQVFDNI
+142 EAFDSLKI
-156 MEEQKKYYEKE
+156 DPYTFLPKIEV
-167 AERRKNK
+167 
-174 TTSSVSET
+174 TSTSVS
-182 NREPSF
+182 
-188 TFPTFEVLSTPHS
+188 
-201 DPNTQRVFEALS
+201 DANTQRVFETLN
-213 KINTNLVMKYSD
+213 KIKTDLIVNYRNENK
-225 TNNFE
+225 F
-230 SAKDKTEKFTAKTAE
+230 KDHENHWEAFTPQTAE

-270 PFEFTDNK
+270 PFDF
-278 QSGECTNKGD
+278 TNKGGGGECD
-288 SNDNCVYPQKNG
+288 TSKENECVNPGTNG
-300 LVKSNV
+300 LVNSQNKS
-306 DKKYVLDKQS
+306 YVLNKQD
-316 IVNNF
+316 IVNKF
-321 RGKTDLDVSL
+321 RNKADLDVVVLKDS
-331 LNGAGVDGLGSN
+331 GVVGLGSDI
-343 TTPTNNDDGKN
+343 TPSNNDDGKH
-354 YGQLAVV
+354 YGQLGVV
-361 ASALNPQKLFGTD
+361 ASALDPTKLFGND
-374 YKTIN
+374 LKTIN
-379 LADLRAILHEF
+379 LEDLRTILHEF

-406 VPVVG
+406 VPTG
-411 SNGQQ
+411 QNENG
-416 EKKDD
+416 KP
-421 GALKDSDGLPYNVC
+421 KDSDGLPYNVC

-440 QGQPSFPSNYPNS
+440 SNQSAFPSNYPNS

-477 NQNALPINF
+477 NQNALPINY
-486 ANLNSQTNYNLN
+486 ANLGSQTNYNLN
-498 ATLNTQD
+498 ASLNTQD
-505 MANSVIGT
+505 LANSMLST
-513 IQKTLTATST
+513 IQKTFVTSSVT
-523 TTTTS
+523 NHYFS
-528 YHHSKSLQRFR
+528 SASQSFR
-539 SPLLGINVKIGYQ
+539 SPILGVNAKIGYQ

-564 GIIKYNYAK
+564 GIIKYNYSK
-573 AANQKVQQLSYGG
+573 ALNQKFQQLSYGG

-591 LDFITTYSNKNSPT
+591 VDFITTYSNKNNPT
-605 GIQTRRNFSSSF
+605 GIQTKRNFSSSF

-623 RGLYNSYYALN
+623 RGLYNSYYVFN
-634 KVKGSGNLDAAT
+634 KVKGSGNLDVAT

-661 SIPLIQRKASVI
+661 SIPLIQRKASVV

>member
-9 LLCSALEANE
+9 LLFSVLEANQ

-37 QTQEKNYTT
+37 QTQEKRH
-46 TQTTTKTTTNNYN
+46 TTTKNTYATYN
-59 YLPLNSILQRA
+59 YLPTDAVLKRA
-70 TNLFKDADISKLSF
+70 ANLFTDAKSISQLNF
-84 SSLSPVRASLDLSGH
+84 SSLSPVKVLYIGGK

-121 GNVIDL
+121 GNIIDL
-127 GVIETLPKQSKIVLS
+127 GVIETIPKHSKIVLPG
-142 YQQFNETKQVFDNI
+142 EAFDSL
-156 MEEQKKYYEKE
+156 KE
-167 AERRKNK
+167 AFDKIDPYTFFLPKFEA
-174 TTSSVSET
+174 TSTSVS
-182 NREPSF
+182 
-188 TFPTFEVLSTPHS
+188 
-201 DPNTQRVFEALS
+201 DANTQRVFETLN
-213 KINTNLVMKYSD
+213 KIKTNLIMKYSNENP
-225 TNNFE
+225 NNFNTCPYNNNGNT
-230 SAKDKTEKFTAKTAE
+230 KNDCWQPFTPQTAE

-270 PFEFTDNK
+270 PFDFTNSSTDCDNDPSKCVNPGINGRVDSKVDQQYVLNK
-278 QSGECTNKGD
+278 QG
-288 SNDNCVYPQKNG
+288 
-300 LVKSNV
+300 
-306 DKKYVLDKQS
+306 

-321 RGKTDLDVSL
+321 RKKIEID
-331 LNGAGVDGLGSN
+331 
-343 TTPTNNDDGKN
+343 
-354 YGQLAVV
+354 AVV
-361 ASALNPQKLFGTD
+361 LKNSGVVGLANGYGNDGEYGTLGVEAYALEPTKLFGNNL
-374 YKTIN
+374 KTIN
-379 LADLRAILHEF
+379 LQDLRTILHEF

-396 THNGNMTYQR
+396 GHNGNMTYQR
-406 VPVVG
+406 VPTG
-411 SNGQQ
+411 QNENG
-416 EKKDD
+416 KP
-421 GALKDSDGLPYNVC
+421 KDSDGLPYNVC

-440 QGQPSFPSNYPNS
+440 QGQSAFPSNYPNS

-486 ANLNSQTNYNLN
+486 ANLGSQTNYNLN
-498 ATLNTQD
+498 ASLNTQD
-505 MANSVIGT
+505 LANSMLST
-513 IQKTLTATST
+513 IQKTFVTSSVT
-523 TTTTS
+523 NHYFS
-528 YHHSKSLQRFR
+528 SASQNFR
-539 SPLLGINVKIGYQ
+539 SPILGVNAKIGYQ

-591 LDFITTYSNKNSPT
+591 VDFITTYSNKNSPID
-605 GIQTRRNFSSSF
+605 IQTRRNFSSSF

-634 KVKGSGNLDAAT
+634 KVKGSGNLDVAT

-661 SIPLIQRKASVI
+661 SIPLIQRKASVV
-673 SSGSD
+673 SSDGD

>member
-9 LLCSALEANE
+9 LLFSALEANE

-37 QTQEKNYTT
+37 QTQEKRH
-46 TQTTTKTTTNNYN
+46 TTTKNTYATYN
-59 YLPLNSILQRA
+59 YLPTDTILKRA
-70 TNLFKDADISKLSF
+70 ANLFTDAKSISQLNF
-84 SSLSPVRASLDLSGH
+84 SSLSPVKVLYIGGK
-99 LTIENFLPYNLNNV
+99 LTIENFLPYNLSNV

-121 GNVIDL
+121 GNMIDL
-127 GVIETLPKQSKIVLS
+127 GVIETIPKHSKIVLPGEA
-142 YQQFNETKQVFDNI
+142 FNSL
-156 MEEQKKYYEKE
+156 KE
-167 AERRKNK
+167 AFDKIGPYTFFLPKFEA
-174 TTSSVSET
+174 TSTSVS
-182 NREPSF
+182 
-188 TFPTFEVLSTPHS
+188 
-201 DPNTQRVFEALS
+201 DANTQRVFETLN
-213 KINTNLVMKYSD
+213 KIKTNLIMKYSNENPSNFN
-225 TNNFE
+225 TCPYNNNGNT
-230 SAKDKTEKFTAKTAE
+230 KNDCWQPFTPQTAE

-270 PFEFTDNK
+270 PFDFTNSSTDCDNDPSKCVNPGINGRVDSKVDQQYVLNK
-278 QSGECTNKGD
+278 QG
-288 SNDNCVYPQKNG
+288 
-300 LVKSNV
+300 
-306 DKKYVLDKQS
+306 

-321 RGKTDLDVSL
+321 RKKIEID
-331 LNGAGVDGLGSN
+331 
-343 TTPTNNDDGKN
+343 
-354 YGQLAVV
+354 AVV
-361 ASALNPQKLFGTD
+361 LKNSGVVGLANGYGNDGEYGTLGVEAYALEPQKLFGNNL
-374 YKTIN
+374 KTIN
-379 LADLRAILHEF
+379 LADLRTILHEF

-396 THNGNMTYQR
+396 GHNGNMTYQR
-406 VPVVG
+406 VPTG
-411 SNGQQ
+411 QNENG
-416 EKKDD
+416 KP
-421 GALKDSDGLPYNVC
+421 KDSDGLPYNVC

-440 QGQPSFPSNYPNS
+440 SNQPAFPSNYPNS

-486 ANLNSQTNYNLN
+486 TNLGSQTNYNLN
-498 ATLNTQD
+498 ASLNTQD
-505 MANSVIGT
+505 LANSMLST
-513 IQKTLTATST
+513 IQKTFVTSSVT
-523 TTTTS
+523 NHYFS
-528 YHHSKSLQRFR
+528 SASQSFR
-539 SPLLGINVKIGYQ
+539 SPILGVNAKIGYQ

-591 LDFITTYSNKNSPT
+591 VDFITTYSNKNNPID
-605 GIQTRRNFSSSF
+605 IQTRRNFSSSF

-634 KVKGSGNLDAAT
+634 KVKGSGNLDVAT

-661 SIPLIQRKASVI
+661 SIPLIQRKARVV
-673 SSGSD
+673 SSGGD
-678 YTNSFVFN
+678 YTNSLVFN

>member
-9 LLCSALEANE
+9 LLFGALEANE

-37 QTQEKNYTT
+37 QTQEKRH
-46 TQTTTKTTTNNYN
+46 TTTKNTYATYN
-59 YLPLNSILQRA
+59 YLPTDAVLKRA
-70 TNLFKDADISKLSF
+70 ANLFTDAKSISQLNF
-84 SSLSPVRASLDLSGH
+84 SSLSPVKVLYIGGK
-99 LTIENFLPYNLNNV
+99 LTIENFLPYNLSNV

-127 GVIETLPKQSKIVLS
+127 GVIETIPKHSKIVLPGDA
-142 YQQFNETKQVFDNI
+142 FDSL
-156 MEEQKKYYEKE
+156 KE
-167 AERRKNK
+167 AFDKIGPYTFFLPKFEA
-174 TTSSVSET
+174 TSTSVS
-182 NREPSF
+182 
-188 TFPTFEVLSTPHS
+188 
-201 DPNTQRVFEALS
+201 DANTQRVFETLN
-213 KINTNLVMKYSD
+213 KIKTNLIMKYSNENPSNFN
-225 TNNFE
+225 TCPYNNNGNT
-230 SAKDKTEKFTAKTAE
+230 KNDCWQPFTPQTAE

-270 PFEFTDNK
+270 PFDFTNSPTDCDNDPSKCVNPGINGRVDSKVDQQYVLNK
-278 QSGECTNKGD
+278 QG
-288 SNDNCVYPQKNG
+288 
-300 LVKSNV
+300 
-306 DKKYVLDKQS
+306 

-321 RGKTDLDVSL
+321 RKKIEID
-331 LNGAGVDGLGSN
+331 
-343 TTPTNNDDGKN
+343 
-354 YGQLAVV
+354 AVV
-361 ASALNPQKLFGTD
+361 LKNSGVVGLANGYGNDGEYGTLGVEAYALDPTKLFGNNL
-374 YKTIN
+374 KTIN
-379 LADLRAILHEF
+379 LEDLRTILHEF

-396 THNGNMTYQR
+396 GHNGNMTYQR
-406 VPVVG
+406 VPTG
-411 SNGQQ
+411 QNENG
-416 EKKDD
+416 KP
-421 GALKDSDGLPYNVC
+421 KDSDGLPYNVC

-440 QGQPSFPSNYPNS
+440 QGQSAFPSNYPNS

-486 ANLNSQTNYNLN
+486 ANLGSQTNYNLN
-498 ATLNTQD
+498 ASLNTQD
-505 MANSVIGT
+505 LANSMLST
-513 IQKTLTATST
+513 IQKTFVTSSVT
-523 TTTTS
+523 NHYFS
-528 YHHSKSLQRFR
+528 SASQSFR
-539 SPLLGINVKIGYQ
+539 SPILGVNAKIGYQ

-573 AANQKVQQLSYGG
+573 ATNQKVQQLSYGG

-591 LDFITTYSNKNSPT
+591 VDFITTYSNKNSPID
-605 GIQTRRNFSSSF
+605 IQTRRNFSSSF

-634 KVKGSGNLDAAT
+634 KVKGSGNLDVAT

-661 SIPLIQRKASVI
+661 SIPLIQRKASIV
-673 SSGSD
+673 SSDGD
-678 YTNSFVFN
+678 YTNSLVFN

>member
-9 LLCSALEANE
+9 LLFSALEANE

-37 QTQEKNYTT
+37 QTQEKRYTT
-46 TQTTTKTTTNNYN
+46 TKNTYATYN
-59 YLPLNSILQRA
+59 YLPTDTILKRA
-70 TNLFKDADISKLSF
+70 ANLFTNTEAISKLKF
-84 SSLSPVRASLDLSGH
+84 SSLSPIRVLYMYNGQ

-113 KLSFTDAQ
+113 KLSFKDAQ

-127 GVIETLPKQSKIVLS
+127 GVIETIPKHSKIVLPG
-142 YQQFNETKQVFDNI
+142 EAFDSLKI
-156 MEEQKKYYEKE
+156 DPYTLFLPKIE
-167 AERRKNK
+167 A
-174 TTSSVSET
+174 TSTSVS
-182 NREPSF
+182 
-188 TFPTFEVLSTPHS
+188 
-201 DPNTQRVFEALS
+201 DANTQRVFETLN
-213 KINTNLVMKYSD
+213 KIKTNLVVNYRNENK
-225 TNNFE
+225 F
-230 SAKDKTEKFTAKTAE
+230 KDHENHWEAFTPQTAE

-270 PFEFTDNK
+270 PFEFTNKGGGGECDTSKENDCVNPGTNGVVNSQNKSYVLNK
-278 QSGECTNKGD
+278 QD
-288 SNDNCVYPQKNG
+288 
-300 LVKSNV
+300 
-306 DKKYVLDKQS
+306 
-316 IVNNF
+316 IVNKF
-321 RGKTDLDVSL
+321 RNKADLDVIVLKDS
-331 LNGAGVDGLGSN
+331 GVVGLGSDI
-343 TTPTNNDDGKN
+343 TPSNNDDGKH
-354 YGQLAVV
+354 YGQLGVV
-361 ASALNPQKLFGTD
+361 ASALEPQKLFGND
-374 YKTIN
+374 LKTIN
-379 LADLRAILHEF
+379 LEDLRTILHEF

-406 VPVVG
+406 VPTG
-411 SNGQQ
+411 QNENG
-416 EKKDD
+416 KP
-421 GALKDSDGLPYNVC
+421 KDSDGLPYNVC

-440 QGQPSFPSNYPNS
+440 SNQPAFPSNYPNS

-486 ANLNSQTNYNLN
+486 ANLSAQTNYNLN
-498 ATLNTQD
+498 ASLNTQD
-505 MANSVIGT
+505 LANSMLGT
-513 IQKTLTATST
+513 IQKTFVTSSVT
-523 TTTTS
+523 NHYFS
-528 YHHSKSLQRFR
+528 SASQSFR
-539 SPLLGINVKIGYQ
+539 SPILGVNAKIGYQ

-564 GIIKYNYAK
+564 GIVKYNYSK
-573 AANQKVQQLSYGG
+573 ALNQKFQQLSYGG

-591 LDFITTYSNKNSPT
+591 LDFITTYSNKNSPV
-605 GIQTRRNFSSSF
+605 GVQTRKNFSSSF

-623 RGLYNSYYALN
+623 RGLYNSYYVLN
-634 KVKGSGNLDAAT
+634 KVKGSGNLDVAT

-661 SIPLIQRKASVI
+661 SVPLIQRKAKVVSTN
-673 SSGSD
+673 GD

>member
-1 MRKLFIPL
+1 MKKLFVPL
-9 LLCSALEANE
+9 LLFSALEANE

-37 QTQEKNYTT
+37 QTQEKRH
-46 TQTTTKTTTNNYN
+46 TTTKNTYATYN
-59 YLPLNSILQRA
+59 YLPTDTILKRA
-70 TNLFKDADISKLSF
+70 ASLFTNAEAISKLNF
-84 SSLSPVRASLDLSGH
+84 SSLSPVRVLYMYNGQ

-121 GNVIDL
+121 GNAIDL
-127 GVIETLPKQSKIVLS
+127 GVIETIPKHSKIVLPG
-142 YQQFNETKQVFDNI
+142 EVFDSLKVDPYTFFLPKI
-156 MEEQKKYYEKE
+156 E
-167 AERRKNK
+167 A
-174 TTSSVSET
+174 TSTSVS
-182 NREPSF
+182 
-188 TFPTFEVLSTPHS
+188 
-201 DPNTQRVFEALS
+201 DANTQRVFETLN
-213 KINTNLVMKYSD
+213 KIKTNLVVNYRNENK
-225 TNNFE
+225 FE
-230 SAKDKTEKFTAKTAE
+230 GRENHWEAFTPQTAE

-270 PFEFTDNK
+270 PFEFTNSPTDCEPSK
-278 QSGECTNKGD
+278 
-288 SNDNCVYPQKNG
+288 CVNPGTNG
-300 LVKSNV
+300 LVNSQNKS
-306 DKKYVLDKQS
+306 YVLNKQD
-316 IVNNF
+316 IVNKF
-321 RGKTDLDVSL
+321 RNKADLDVVVLKDS
-331 LNGAGVDGLGSN
+331 GVVGLGSDI
-343 TTPTNNDDGKN
+343 TPSNNDDGKH
-354 YGQLAVV
+354 YGQLGVV
-361 ASALNPQKLFGTD
+361 ASALDPKKLFGND
-374 YKTIN
+374 LKTIK
-379 LADLRAILHEF
+379 LEDLRTILHEF

-406 VPVVG
+406 VPTG
-411 SNGQQ
+411 QNENG
-416 EKKDD
+416 KP
-421 GALKDSDGLPYNVC
+421 KDSDGLPYNVC

-440 QGQPSFPSNYPNS
+440 SNQPAFPSNYPNS

-477 NQNALPINF
+477 NQNALPINY

-498 ATLNTQD
+498 ASLNTQD
-505 MANSVIGT
+505 LANSMLNT
-513 IQKTLTATST
+513 IQKTFVTSSVT
-523 TTTTS
+523 NHYS
-528 YHHSKSLQRFR
+528 SSASQSFR
-539 SPLLGINVKIGYQ
+539 SPILGVNAKIGYQ

-564 GIIKYNYAK
+564 GIIKYNYSK
-573 AANQKVQQLSYGG
+573 AINQKVQQLSYGG

-605 GIQTRRNFSSSF
+605 GVQTKRNFSSSF

-623 RGLYNSYYALN
+623 RGLYNSYYVLN
-634 KVKGSGNLDAAT
+634 KVKGSGNLDVAT

-673 SSGSD
+673 FSGSD

>member
-1 MRKLFIPL
+1 MRKLFTSFL
-9 LLCSALEANE
+9 LFSALEANE

-37 QTQEKNYTT
+37 QTQEKRH
-46 TQTTTKTTTNNYN
+46 TTTKNTYATYN
-59 YLPLNSILQRA
+59 YLPTDAVLKRA
-70 TNLFKDADISKLSF
+70 ANLFTDAKSISQLNF
-84 SSLSPVRASLDLSGH
+84 SSLSPVKVLYIGGK
-99 LTIENFLPYNLNNV
+99 LTIENFLPYNLSNV

-121 GNVIDL
+121 GNMIDL
-127 GVIETLPKQSKIVLS
+127 GVIETIPKHSKIVLPG
-142 YQQFNETKQVFDNI
+142 EAFDSL
-156 MEEQKKYYEKE
+156 KE
-167 AERRKNK
+167 AFDKIDPYTFFFPKFEA
-174 TTSSVSET
+174 TSTSVS
-182 NREPSF
+182 
-188 TFPTFEVLSTPHS
+188 
-201 DPNTQRVFEALS
+201 DANTQRVFETLN
-213 KINTNLVMKYSD
+213 KIKTNLIMKYSSENP
-225 TNNFE
+225 NNFNTCPYNNNGNT
-230 SAKDKTEKFTAKTAE
+230 KNDCWQPFTPQTAE

-270 PFEFTDNK
+270 PFDFTNSSTDCDNDPSKCVNPGINGRVDSKVDQQYVLNK
-278 QSGECTNKGD
+278 QG
-288 SNDNCVYPQKNG
+288 
-300 LVKSNV
+300 
-306 DKKYVLDKQS
+306 

-321 RGKTDLDVSL
+321 RKKIEID
-331 LNGAGVDGLGSN
+331 
-343 TTPTNNDDGKN
+343 
-354 YGQLAVV
+354 AVV
-361 ASALNPQKLFGTD
+361 LKNSGVVGLANGYGNDGEYGTLGVEAYALDPKKLFGNNL
-374 YKTIN
+374 KTIN
-379 LADLRAILHEF
+379 LEDLRTILHEF

-396 THNGNMTYQR
+396 GHNGNMTYQR
-406 VPVVG
+406 VPTG
-411 SNGQQ
+411 QNENG
-416 EKKDD
+416 KP
-421 GALKDSDGLPYNVC
+421 KDSDGLPYNVC

-440 QGQPSFPSNYPNS
+440 QGQSAFPSNYPNS

-486 ANLNSQTNYNLN
+486 ANLGSQTNYNLN
-498 ATLNTQD
+498 ASLNTQD
-505 MANSVIGT
+505 LANSMLST
-513 IQKTLTATST
+513 IQKTFVTSSVT
-523 TTTTS
+523 NHYFS
-528 YHHSKSLQRFR
+528 SASQSFR
-539 SPLLGINVKIGYQ
+539 SPILGVNAKIGYQ

-591 LDFITTYSNKNSPT
+591 VDFITTYSNKNSPID
-605 GIQTRRNFSSSF
+605 IQTRRNFSSSF

-634 KVKGSGNLDAAT
+634 KVKGSGNLDVAT

-661 SIPLIQRKASVI
+661 SIPLIQRKASIV
-673 SSGSD
+673 SSNGD